1 MDRATVSTPHLALA
15 ALTKY
20 YSVASGELA
29 VLDRITLEVAE
40 GDFIAVCGPSG
51 CGKSTLLNILGCLDG
66 WNSGQYRLAGIDV
79 DRVDDDARAALR
91 LHHIGFVFQSFNL
104 VPRLSVMRNVE
115 LPMIYAGLPK
125 AERLCRAEALVEQVG
140 LSDKITSTLGQLSG
154 GQQQRVAI
162 ARALANDPRLLLLDE
177 PTGNLDSQSGAMIM
191 DIFATLHAQGRTIV
205 VVTHDPGVA
214 ARACRTLFMR
224 DGVLQRGE

>member
-1 MDRATVSTPHLALA
+1 VITPHLSLT

-20 YSVASGELA
+20 YSVASGGLA
-29 VLDRITLEVAE
+29 VLDRITLEVTE

-79 DRVDDDARAALR
+79 DRIDDDARAALR
-91 LHHIGFVFQSFNL
+91 LRHIGFVFQSFNL
-104 VPRLSVMRNVE
+104 VPRLSVLRNVE
-115 LPMIYAGLPK
+115 LPMIYAGLSK
-125 AERLCRAEALVEQVG
+125 AERLCRTEALIEQVG
-140 LSDKITSTLGQLSG
+140 LSDKITSTPGQLSG

-177 PTGNLDSQSGAMIM
+177 PTGNLDSRSGEMIM

-214 ARACRTLFMR
+214 ARACRTLVMR